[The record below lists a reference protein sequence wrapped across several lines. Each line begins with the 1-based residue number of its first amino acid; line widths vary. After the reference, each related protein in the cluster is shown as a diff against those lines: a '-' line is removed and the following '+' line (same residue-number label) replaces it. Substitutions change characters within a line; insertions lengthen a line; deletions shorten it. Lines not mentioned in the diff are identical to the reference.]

1 MAAKKDTL
9 LNMFIAMFVIC
20 VVSGSI
26 LGLVYNATKDPIA
39 AAETAKKTEAIKN
52 VLPEFNELKETMVKS
67 AMEDAEIPFY
77 LAYDANNNFIGAA
90 VETFTNKGFSGNISL
105 MVGILAN
112 GTINNIS
119 VLQHAETPGLGSKM
133 SESSFKDQF
142 NNKNTTSF
150 NFNVKKD
157 GGDVDA
163 ITASTITSRAYADGV
178 ALAVKVFQAIGQ
190 TPMPIND

>member
-9 LNMFIAMFVIC
+9 LNMFVALFVIC
-20 VVSGSI
+20 VVSGGV

-39 AAETAKKTEAIKN
+39 AAENAKKTEAIKN

-67 AMEDAEIPFY
+67 AMEDVELPFH
-77 LAYDANNNFIGAA
+77 LAYDKDGNFIGAA

-105 MVGILAN
+105 MVGILAD
-112 GTINNIS
+112 GTVNNIS

-133 SESSFKDQF
+133 TEPSFKDQF
-142 NNKNTTSF
+142 NNKHADSF

-163 ITASTITSRAYADGV
+163 ITAATISSRAFCD
-178 ALAVKVFQAIGQ
+178 AVNRAISTFENNKGGF
-190 TPMPIND
+190 

>member
-9 LNMFIAMFVIC
+9 LNMFVAMFVIC
-20 VVSGSI
+20 VVSGGV
-26 LGLVYNATKDPIA
+26 LGVVYNATKEPIA

-52 VLPEFNELKETMVKS
+52 VLPKFNELKETMVKS
-67 AMEDAEIPFY
+67 ALEDVEIPFY

-105 MVGILAN
+105 MVGILAD
-112 GTINNIS
+112 GTVNNIS

-133 SESSFKDQF
+133 SEPSFKDQF
-142 NNKNTTSF
+142 NNKHADSF

-163 ITASTITSRAYADGV
+163 ITAATISSRAFCD
-178 ALAVKVFQAIGQ
+178 AVNRAISTFENNKGGF
-190 TPMPIND
+190 

>member
-20 VVSGSI
+20 VVSGGV
-26 LGLVYNATKDPIA
+26 LGIVYNATKDPIA

-67 AMEDAEIPFY
+67 ALEDVEIPFY

-163 ITASTITSRAYADGV
+163 ITAATISSRAFCDAV
-178 ALAVKVFQAIGQ
+178 NRALSTFENNKGGF
-190 TPMPIND
+190 

>member
-20 VVSGSI
+20 VVSGGV
-26 LGLVYNATKDPIA
+26 LGVVYNATKDPIA

-67 AMEDAEIPFY
+67 ALEYVEIPFY

-90 VETFTNKGFSGNISL
+90 VETFTSKGFSGNISL
-105 MVGILAN
+105 MVGILAD
-112 GTINNIS
+112 GTVNNIS

-133 SESSFKDQF
+133 SEPSFKDQF
-142 NNKNTTSF
+142 NNKNASSF

-163 ITASTITSRAYADGV
+163 ITAATISSRAFCDAV
-178 ALAVKVFQAIGQ
+178 NRALSTFENNKGGF
-190 TPMPIND
+190 

>member
-20 VVSGSI
+20 VVSGGV

-67 AMEDAEIPFY
+67 ALEDVEIPFY

-90 VETFTNKGFSGNISL
+90 VETFTSKGFSGNISL
-105 MVGILAN
+105 MVGILAD
-112 GTINNIS
+112 GTVNNIS

-133 SESSFKDQF
+133 SEPSFKDQF

-163 ITASTITSRAYADGV
+163 ITAATISSRAFCDAV
-178 ALAVKVFQAIGQ
+178 NRALSTFENNKGGF
-190 TPMPIND
+190 

>member
-77 LAYDANNNFIGAA
+77 LAYDSDNNFIGAA

-163 ITASTITSRAYADGV
+163 ITAATISSRAFCDAV
-178 ALAVKVFQAIGQ
+178 NRALSTFENNKGGF
-190 TPMPIND
+190 

>member
-9 LNMFIAMFVIC
+9 LNMFIAMFVIS
-20 VVSGSI
+20 VVSGGV
-26 LGLVYNATKDPIA
+26 LGVVYNATKEPIA
-39 AAETAKKTEAIKN
+39 AAETTKKTEAIKN

-105 MVGILAN
+105 MVGILAD
-112 GTINNIS
+112 GTVNNIS

-133 SESSFKDQF
+133 SEPSFKDQF
-142 NNKNTTSF
+142 NNKNANSF

-163 ITASTITSRAYADGV
+163 ITAATISSRAFCD
-178 ALAVKVFQAIGQ
+178 AVNRAISTFENNKGGF
-190 TPMPIND
+190 

>member
-9 LNMFIAMFVIC
+9 LNMFVALFVIC
-20 VVSGSI
+20 VVSGGI

-39 AAETAKKTEAIKN
+39 AAEKAKKTEAIKN
-52 VLPEFNELKETMVKS
+52 VLPEFQELKDMNVKS
-67 AMEDAEIPFY
+67 AMEDAELPFH
-77 LAYDANNNFIGAA
+77 LAYDANGNFIGAA

-105 MVGILAN
+105 MVGILAD
-112 GTINNIS
+112 GTVNNIS

-133 SESSFKDQF
+133 SEPSFKDQF
-142 NNKNTTSF
+142 NNKHVDSF

-163 ITASTITSRAYADGV
+163 ITAATISSRAFCD
-178 ALAVKVFQAIGQ
+178 AVNRAISTFENNKGGF
-190 TPMPIND
+190 